1 MKTLNTKSYRM
12 GLASGGSMAVGAAQR
27 SVRTPEE
34 KKNLYIRIAIMIVA
48 ACIFVFAGSQIFMI
62 FYKYHESDKIYSNV
76 SNEVLNNSGQVTA
89 IISDNSEDA
98 TAIQEIEAF
107 DYNHEK
113 LVSINPDAVGYI
125 YIPSSNT
132 RLPIVQGDDKE
143 YYLSHSFDRTPN
155 SSGCIYEDYRIK
167 DGLSSSHVILNGHH
181 MKNDGMFAP
190 LKYYLNQSYY
200 TTEGNDVFYIY
211 TENRIIQYRI
221 FSVHVDD
228 PETPAY
234 TFNFPTIE
242 SMREYALQMKDMSM
256 YDTGVDVHNAT
267 QVVTLLTCTATGDGR
282 IIVQGMYVGEGVL
295 NSTSE

>member
-1 MKTLNTKSYRM
+1 
-12 GLASGGSMAVGAAQR
+12 
-27 SVRTPEE
+27 
-34 KKNLYIRIAIMIVA
+34 
-48 ACIFVFAGSQIFMI
+48 VFAGSQIFMI